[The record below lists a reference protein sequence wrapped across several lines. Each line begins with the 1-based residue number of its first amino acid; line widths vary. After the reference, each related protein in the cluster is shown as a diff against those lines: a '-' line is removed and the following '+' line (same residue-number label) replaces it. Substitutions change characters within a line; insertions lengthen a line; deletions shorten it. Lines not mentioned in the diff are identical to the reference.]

1 MLFYPNIYPH
11 KTETKETA
19 ITGGYY
25 STIPLP
31 LATENF
37 SANNSP

>member
-1 MLFYPNIYPH
+1 MLFYPNMYPH

-19 ITGGYY
+19 MTIYLY
-25 STIPLP
+25 STLQLP